1 MKPVTGRKHQ
11 LRKQLYNI
19 NHQIIGDDKYKFF
32 SNKKSINKDLMLHAY
47 NIKFMI
53 NGVKYTY
60 TAPLPDYFEKMI
72 KTKRLNFENF

>member
-1 MKPVTGRKHQ
+1 
-11 LRKQLYNI
+11 
-19 NHQIIGDDKYKFF
+19 
-32 SNKKSINKDLMLHAY
+32 MLHAY